1 MILVV
6 LLYKTFNAFAF
17 TWVCTSGKR
26 LLCSRRKALASTT
39 KRHSTS
45 YRDKVTTVTH
55 LKKCWFLSLF
65 GSEESEFIVVFF
77 LLF

>member
-39 KRHSTS
+39 KRHSYQ
-45 YRDKVTTVTH
+45 YRY
-55 LKKCWFLSLF
+55 
-65 GSEESEFIVVFF
+65 
-77 LLF
+77 